1 MGWAIL
7 SLGAIVGVAR
17 ELASPE
23 GYRIDYAQAL
33 AHPEQE
39 ERHLRAALEKN
50 PRFSEAAIAL
60 AAVLEQRGDLPGARR
75 ELQALTERDRR
86 FRPRWAQLNLE
97 ARQGRQEEFW
107 ALARTLVPMSFGDHR
122 PLIELMWQM
131 RPEAGFVAAQFSE
144 GRAPLLMDLTALL
157 MEKDELDTARA
168 VFRRLAAQPYES
180 AARANAGPVAT
191 AEERRQRGL
200 DLCDLHLDRRKG
212 EGAFEV
218 WGTLVAA
225 GLVDERLGASGAN
238 VNAQF
243 AVEPAARGFDWR
255 PRVAEGI
262 EQRWGAEGWRIE
274 FSGQQRDE
282 AELLTKWSWNPGRR
296 VWRAEIAA
304 GDGTL
309 LEWRNEEA
317 ARDLVRTRLVY
328 RRRPGTMPAR
338 GSVVIRGAGWGRG
351 ER

>member
-1 MGWAIL
+1 M
-7 SLGAIVGVAR
+7 VGVAR
-17 ELASPE
+17 GLASPE
-23 GYRIDYAQAL
+23 GYRIDYARAL

-39 ERHLRAALEKN
+39 EEYLRSALGKN
-50 PRFSEAAIAL
+50 PHFSEAAIAL
-60 AAVLEQRGDLPGARR
+60 AAALEQRGDVLGARR

-107 ALARTLVPMSFGDHR
+107 TLARTLVPMSFGDHR

-131 RPEAGFVAAQFSE
+131 RPDAKFVVSQLSA

-157 MEKDELDTARA
+157 MEKDELDTARV

-200 DLCDLHLDRRKG
+200 DLCDLHLDRRQG

-218 WGTLVAA
+218 WQTLVAA
-225 GLVDERLGASGAN
+225 GLIDERLWASGAN
-238 VNAQF
+238 VNARF

-282 AELLTKWSWNPGRR
+282 AELLTKWSWSPGRR
-296 VWRAEIAA
+296 VWRPEIAS
-304 GDGTL
+304 GDGRA
-309 LEWRNEEA
+309 LEWRTEEVA
-317 ARDLVRTRLVY
+317 LGLVRTRLVY

-338 GSVVIRGAGWGRG
+338 GSVVIRAAGWGRE